1 MLTLRDII
9 RVIKIEQ
16 ALGIPALP
24 VPRDHCSPEYYAEKE
39 SQRSLQEAS
48 DSPSYKI
55 KIEFSRVSSISTRE
69 EYLHPNIS
77 YY

>member
-1 MLTLRDII
+1 MLRADEIAKLIQF
-9 RVIKIEQ
+9 EQ

-24 VPRDHCSPEYYAEKE
+24 VPRDRCSPEYYAEKE
-39 SQRSLQEAS
+39 FQRSLQEAS

-55 KIEFSRVSSISTRE
+55 RIEFSRASRINSRE
-69 EYLHPNIS
+69 EYLHPNLS